1 MKNNLKFSFSAVL
14 KFFKD
19 MARELLKLALS
30 GILFA
35 FIGSAVAFALGWNK
49 SDVEFEDLI
58 IIGIIVM
65 VPLLLLITLICS
77 IAEKAM
83 SKNPPKEE
91 DENDTENNS

>member
-19 MARELLKLALS
+19 MARELLKLALC
-30 GILFA
+30 GFLFA
-35 FIGSAVAFALGWNK
+35 FIGAAVAFALGWNK

-65 VPLLLLITLICS
+65 GALLLLVKLICS
-77 IAEKAM
+77 VADKAT